1 MFTESAE
8 LYDAIYFSF
17 KDYAAEAADI
27 ARRIRA
33 EHPAARTVL
42 DVACGTGEH
51 ARRLAVDHGFVV
63 DGVDLNREFL
73 RLARL
78 KHPAGRFYEGD
89 MREFDLPDRYDAV
102 ICMFSS
108 IGYVRTL
115 PELERALRTFRK
127 HVAPGGIV
135 IVEPWFPPEV
145 ITPGQHSTRAATANG
160 IRVERVGSIDVEGR
174 MCHLRFD
181 YTIYEGDV
189 VRQTTEIHELGLFT
203 VEETLDAF
211 SAAGLKARHEAPS
224 KLNRGLYIAEL
235 GSESNIILP
244 ARAALEG

>member
-17 KDYAAEAADI
+17 KDYAVEAADI
-27 ARRIRA
+27 ARRIRE
-33 EHPAARTVL
+33 EHPRARTVL

-51 ARRLAVDHGFVV
+51 ARLLAAQGFAV

-78 KHPAGRFYEGD
+78 KHPAGRFYEAD

-115 PELERALRTFRK
+115 PELERALRTFGK
-127 HVAPGGIV
+127 HVAPGGVV
-135 IVEPWFPPEV
+135 IVEPWFPPGV
-145 ITPGQHSTRAATANG
+145 LTGGHQSTRSAEANG
-160 IRVERVGSIDVEGR
+160 VRVERVGTTEVDGR
-174 MCHLRFD
+174 LCNLRFD

-189 VRQTTEIHELGLFT
+189 VRRTTEIHELGLFT

-211 SAAGLKARHEAPS
+211 SAAGLRARHEAAS
-224 KLNRGLYIAEL
+224 ELNRGLYIAKL

-244 ARAALEG
+244 ARLALEG

>member
-27 ARRIRA
+27 ARRIREEIPEA
-33 EHPAARTVL
+33 HTVL

-51 ARRLAVDHGFVV
+51 ARRLAADHGFAV

-89 MREFDLPDRYDAV
+89 MREFDLPNRYDAV

-115 PELERALRTFRK
+115 PELERTLRTFRK
-127 HVAPGGIV
+127 HVAPGGVV
-135 IVEPWFPPEV
+135 IVEPWFPPGVLTDGYQSSNSAEAH
-145 ITPGQHSTRAATANG
+145 GL
-160 IRVERVGSIDVEGR
+160 RVERVGTTEVEGR
-174 MCHLRFD
+174 MCNLRFD

-189 VRQTTEIHELGLFT
+189 VRRTTEVHELGLFT

-211 SAAGLKARHEAPS
+211 SAAGLTARHEAAS
-224 KLNRGLYIAEL
+224 KLNRGLYIAREISR
-235 GSESNIILP
+235 GQSC
-244 ARAALEG
+244 